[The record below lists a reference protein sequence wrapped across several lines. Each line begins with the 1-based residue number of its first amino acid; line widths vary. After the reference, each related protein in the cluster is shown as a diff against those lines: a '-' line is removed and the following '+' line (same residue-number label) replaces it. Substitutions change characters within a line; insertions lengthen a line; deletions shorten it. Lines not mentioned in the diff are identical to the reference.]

1 MYVALL
7 KLNFIFLFINLFIFT
22 PSFFLDFLVQSA
34 WCDNVKYSEN
44 RIDSNEYINNC
55 LPKSWQPFF
64 KRLKKIYYDDTKI
77 SFLRELADDLMY
89 IGKKLDNAI
98 EPRMPLLFKALEL
111 VKPEDVRVVI
121 LGQDP
126 TPQKDLATGVAFHTE
141 KPRFVP
147 TVLRMFLEVAFEGFP
162 VDLNDGDVTRWA
174 RQGVLLLNAALTCPH
189 NPPKDVKDK
198 DKYKRHLNI
207 WRDFTISLIRYIGKT
222 AKPSVWLLWGAT
234 AKGFSKYINEKHLI
248 IKGRHPSPMG
258 TNIHGDWFFGE
269 NYFNNANQFLKINGR
284 GVIDWSLS
292 STGRNGLVFRRFHRT
307 EIELKQRQNKEK
319 QLRIQLQQKKGDVN
333 FYEQKLTE
341 MKQKLEETNR
351 ELQSTTRALNQNWPA
366 LNLFERTQFK
376 NKEKMLEQKYDKLLD
391 YINKQHWQLKDE
403 KYQQYHIEEKIQQ
416 NRKNQQYLKGL
427 PKDLLKRNF
436 QKQINAIDEELN
448 QLR

>member
-1 MYVALL
+1 MNILAGNLIS
-7 KLNFIFLFINLFIFT
+7 KGTQLN
-22 PSFFLDFLVQSA
+22 
-34 WCDNVKYSEN
+34 
-44 RIDSNEYINNC
+44 
-55 LPKSWQPFF
+55 
-64 KRLKKIYYDDTKI
+64 
-77 SFLRELADDLMY
+77 
-89 IGKKLDNAI
+89 NAI

-162 VDLNDGDVTRWA
+162 VDLDGGDVTRWA

-189 NPPKDVKDK
+189 NPPKKADKKDMY
-198 DKYKRHLNI
+198 KYRSHSKI
-207 WRDFTISLIRYIGKT
+207 WEDFTISLIRYIGGET
-222 AKPSVWLLWGAT
+222 AEPSVWLLWGRT
-234 AKGFSKYINEKHLI
+234 AIGFSDHINKKHLI

-258 TNIHGDWFFGE
+258 TAMHGDWFFGN
-269 NYFNNANQFLKINGR
+269 NYFNNANQFLEIYGR

-292 STGRNGLVFRRFHRT
+292 STGRNGLVFERFHRT
-307 EIELKQRQNKEK
+307 EKELEQLQNEEE
-319 QLRIQLQQKKGDVN
+319 QLRNQLQQKKGDVN
-333 FYEQKLTE
+333 SDEHKLTK
-341 MKQKLEETNR
+341 MKQELEKTNL
-351 ELQSTTRALNQNWPA
+351 ELQNTKTVLNWLTLPKRKN
-366 LNLFERTQFK
+366 FE
-376 NKEKMLEQKYDKLLD
+376 NKEKMLEQKYDMLLD

>member
-1 MYVALL
+1 MCS
-7 KLNFIFLFINLFIFT
+7 FIYLFIFIL
-22 PSFFLDFLVQSA
+22 SFFLDCLVKSA
-34 WCDNVKYSEN
+34 WCDEVKYSQN
-44 RIDSNEYINNC
+44 RIDK
-55 LPKSWQPFF
+55 PKYLQHCIPEGWKPFF
-64 KRLKKIYYDDTKI
+64 GELQNTNYYDGTSYLKHLANILI
-77 SFLRELADDLMY
+77 SKGTQLN
-89 IGKKLDNAI
+89 NAI

-111 VKPEDVRVVI
+111 VEPEDVKVVI

-162 VDLNDGDVTRWA
+162 VDLDGGDVTRWA

-248 IKGRHPSPMG
+248 IGGRHPSPMG
-258 TNIHGDWFFGE
+258 TAIHGDWFFGE

-307 EIELKQRQNKEK
+307 EIELKQRQNEEK
-319 QLRIQLQQKKGDVN
+319 QLRKQLQQKKGHVN

-351 ELQSTTRALNQNWPA
+351 ELQNTKRVLSR
-366 LNLFERTQFK
+366 NLLTEFK
-376 NKEKMLEQKYDKLLD
+376 NKEKMLEQKYDMLLD
-391 YINKQHWQLKDE
+391 YINKKHWQLKDE

>member
-1 MYVALL
+1 MCS
-7 KLNFIFLFINLFIFT
+7 FIYLFIFIL
-22 PSFFLDFLVQSA
+22 SFFLDCLVKSA
-34 WCDNVKYSEN
+34 WCDEVKYSQN
-44 RIDSNEYINNC
+44 RIDK
-55 LPKSWQPFF
+55 PKYLQHCIPEGWKPFF
-64 KRLKKIYYDDTKI
+64 GELQNTNYYDGTSYLKHLANILI
-77 SFLRELADDLMY
+77 SKGTQLN
-89 IGKKLDNAI
+89 NAI

-111 VKPEDVRVVI
+111 VKPEDVKVVI

-162 VDLNDGDVTRWA
+162 VDLDGGDVTRWA

-207 WRDFTISLIRYIGKT
+207 WRDFTISLIRYIGGET
-222 AKPSVWLLWGAT
+222 AEPSVWLLWGRT
-234 AKGFSKYINEKHLI
+234 AEGFSDHINKKHHI

-258 TNIHGDWFFGE
+258 TAMHGDWFFGN
-269 NYFNNANQFLKINGR
+269 NYFNNANQFLEINGR

-292 STGRNGLVFRRFHRT
+292 STGRNGLVFGLFHQT
-307 EIELKQRQNKEK
+307 KQELKRRQKKEK
-319 QLRIQLQQKKGDVN
+319 QLRNQLQQKKGDVN

-341 MKQKLEETNR
+341 MNQKLEETNR
-351 ELQSTTRALNQNWPA
+351 ELQSTTRALNQNWPT
-366 LNLFERTQFK
+366 LNLFKRTQFK

-403 KYQQYHIEEKIQQ
+403 KYQQYRFEVKIQQ
-416 NRKNQQYLKGL
+416 NRKRQQYLKDL

>member
-1 MYVALL
+1 MCS
-7 KLNFIFLFINLFIFT
+7 FIYLFIFIL
-22 PSFFLDFLVQSA
+22 SFFLDCLVKSA
-34 WCDNVKYSEN
+34 WCDEVKYSQN
-44 RIDSNEYINNC
+44 RIDK
-55 LPKSWQPFF
+55 PKYLQLCIPEGWKPFF
-64 KRLKKIYYDDTKI
+64 RELQNANYYDGTSYLKHLANILI
-77 SFLRELADDLMY
+77 SKGTQLN
-89 IGKKLDNAI
+89 NAI

-111 VKPEDVRVVI
+111 VKPEDVKVVI

-198 DKYKRHLNI
+198 DKYKRLLNI

-292 STGRNGLVFRRFHRT
+292 STGRNGLVFGRFHRT
-307 EIELKQRQNKEK
+307 KKELEQLQNEEK
-319 QLRIQLQQKKGDVN
+319 QLRNQLQQKKGDVN
-333 FYEQKLTE
+333 SDEQKLTK
-341 MKQKLEETNR
+341 MKQELEKTNR
-351 ELQSTTRALNQNWPA
+351 ELQNTKRVLSRNLLTPQTRKD
-366 LNLFERTQFK
+366 FK
-376 NKEKMLEQKYDKLLD
+376 NEGKMLEQKYDMLLD
-391 YINKQHWQLKDE
+391 YINKKHWQLKDE